1 MFASSNWS
9 DSAAGF
15 SGRAPIFPL
24 PNASLFPNV
33 LLPLHIFEPRYLCM
47 VEDVLSS
54 DGYLALALLKDAS
67 DKSYGTKDCAIHE
80 TVCLGRVVADE
91 RLDDGR
97 YCLLLQGQCRAKL
110 LTEIATDLPY
120 RTGILEP
127 IADRYSPEPVIDRD
141 HRKLEL
147 VRHFSSM
154 FPQLG
159 DDQKLLAALDTD
171 VALGELCDVI
181 AHAMRLESQIA
192 WRLLEQADVDERSEL
207 ILELL
212 KLQCRDTPRPPGF
225 PPSFSLN

>member
-1 MFASSNWS
+1 MFASPDSS
-9 DSAAGF
+9 DAAAGF

-47 VEDVLSS
+47 VEDVLNS
-54 DGYLALALLKDAS
+54 DGYLALALLKDPA
-67 DKSYGTKDCAIHE
+67 DKNYATKNCAIHE
-80 TVCLGRVVADE
+80 TVCLGKVVSDE

-97 YCLLLQGQCRAKL
+97 YYLLLQGLCRAKL
-110 LTEIATDLPY
+110 LAEIPTDLPY
-120 RTGILEP
+120 RTGILELMT
-127 IADRYSPEPVIDRD
+127 DQYVSEPVIDRD
-141 HRKLEL
+141 HRKQEL
-147 VRHFSSM
+147 VTHFSSL

-159 DDQKLLAALDTD
+159 IEQKLLLALDTD

-181 AHAMRLESQIA
+181 AHAMRLESEVA

-207 ILELL
+207 ILQLL
-212 KLQCRDTPRPPGF
+212 RLQCRDARKPPGF

>member
-1 MFASSNWS
+1 MFASSNSS
-9 DSAAGF
+9 DSTAGF

-54 DGYLALALLKDAS
+54 DGYLALALLKDAA
-67 DKSYGTKDCAIHE
+67 DKNYATKNCDIHQ

-91 RLDDGR
+91 RLEDGR
-97 YCLLLQGQCRAKL
+97 YYLLMQGICRARL
-110 LTEIATDLPY
+110 LAEIPSDLPY
-120 RTGILEP
+120 RTGIIEP
-127 IADRYSPEPVIDRD
+127 LADQYATDPVINRE
-141 HRKLEL
+141 HRKQEL
-147 VRHFSSM
+147 VTHFSSL

-159 DDQKLLAALDTD
+159 IEQKLLAALNTD

-181 AHAMRLESQIA
+181 AHAMRLESEIA

-212 KLQCRDTPRPPGF
+212 KLQCRDAKNPPGF